1 MPPNQ
6 LQRLRPAPPGMRYM
20 RTSNGGMA
28 LVHDEQF
35 PVQQTAGLAYSR
47 THGLQ
52 GAEGL
57 GQHPQEMENESEYYK
72 GFIEIPAFYTVSIDL
87 GGDDDA
93 TAGNATPLRP
103 EPFVLRRIT
112 WATNGDAPVFVPNGG
127 GGGSPQ
133 GRCVEVQWSDNF
145 TKFLGNQPCL
155 VSALFGDSQGFLDLP
170 KKGILFQGR
179 QVLQVDLHR
188 LIWPDADSEP
198 ATTRWDF
205 NFQGVALLPKGTN
218 ASGSAG

>member
-1 MPPNQ
+1 MPPRNQ
-6 LQRLRPAPPGMRYM
+6 LQRLRPAPPGMRYA

-28 LVHDEQF
+28 LVADEQF
-35 PVQQTAGLAYSR
+35 PVQQTAGLAYNR

-52 GAEGL
+52 GVEL
-57 GQHPQEMENESEYYK
+57 GQHPIESDESEYYK
-72 GFIEIPAFYTVSIDL
+72 GFVEIPAFYTVSINL
-87 GGDDDA
+87 GGEDDA
-93 TAGNATPLRP
+93 ANGGAVPIRP

-112 WATNGDAPVFVPNGG
+112 WATTGDVPAFVGPSS
-127 GGGSPQ
+127 GGSAQ
-133 GRCVEVQWSDNF
+133 GRVVEVQWSDNF

-155 VSALFGDSQGFLDLP
+155 ISALFGDSQGFLDLP

-188 LIWPDADSEP
+188 LIWPDADSTP